1 MRKLLFLG
9 LWLFARLVCAAAQP
23 DPFPQVAAAYLV
35 ELDGAAIWARQP
47 ERRLPPASLTKLMTA
62 LLVLEENKPDD
73 VVTVSVQ
80 ATRETGTRIGLK
92 AGERFR
98 QLDLLAAAL
107 ISSANDACHALA
119 DHLAGSETEFV
130 ARMNR
135 RAQLLGMRD
144 THFANACGHDEDRH
158 YSTAADLSRLAHELL
173 KHPSV
178 IGLTSQ
184 RDIQFATLDG
194 RQRYTAENRN
204 ALIGR
209 YDGALGLKSGFT
221 PGAGKCLVALA
232 KRGDDTVL
240 LVLLHGHDR
249 WWDAADILDLAFDHA
264 RLAH

>member
-1 MRKLLFLG
+1 
-9 LWLFARLVCAAAQP
+9 
-23 DPFPQVAAAYLV
+23 
-35 ELDGAAIWARQP
+35 
-47 ERRLPPASLTKLMTA
+47 MTA

-80 ATRETGTRIGLK
+80 ATRETGTRVGLK

-98 QLDLLAAAL
+98 QHDLLAAAL
-107 ISSANDACHALA
+107 VSSANDACHALA

-135 RAQLLGMRD
+135 RARLLGMHN
-144 THFANACGHDEDRH
+144 THFINACGHDAVGH
-158 YSTAADLSRLAHELL
+158 YASAADLTRLAHELL
-173 KHPSV
+173 KHPPL
-178 IGLTSQ
+178 IGITSQ
-184 RDIQFATLDG
+184 KDIQFATLDG
-194 RQRYTAENRN
+194 RQHYSAENRN
-204 ALIGR
+204 ALVGR

-232 KRGDDTVL
+232 KRGNDTVL

-264 RLAH
+264 RVAH